1 MESYISVKTLPHCC
15 ACPKP
20 EPSFPPVFFIISVFI
35 NLIFVRGLVYV
46 VGGYNVH
53 HSCLLFFYFQFMIY
67 TVSSIFIMFNI
78 FIEFLEYINSSSIG
92 EVKSFAVYCK

>member
-53 HSCLLFFYFQFMIY
+53 HSCLLFFLFPIYDIYCIKYFYHVQHFYRI
-67 TVSSIFIMFNI
+67 S
-78 FIEFLEYINSSSIG
+78 
-92 EVKSFAVYCK
+92 